1 MNSKKF
7 KDFVKENQTNEKLK
21 VFMKDILSK
30 MVPAAFNYKTDSK
43 MRDEIKDAVA
53 TAIEPILLK
62 YNYIVESESQD
73 EIVEEME
80 IMENLIQNVKSDE
93 FDGSDPNTIEVWN
106 QGIGG
111 TRSLQLHR
119 KQIVKLLEK
128 MLDEAK
134 SAEKSHKTAYYSIEK
149 ILGLADES
157 RLGGVF
163 MKYLKNHQEAVMEL
177 ESLRKRGGSGKGK
190 TVPRG
195 LI

>member
-1 MNSKKF
+1 
-7 KDFVKENQTNEKLK
+7 
-21 VFMKDILSK
+21 MKAK
-30 MVPAAFNYKTDSK
+30 
-43 MRDEIKDAVA
+43 
-53 TAIEPILLK
+53 K
-62 YNYIVESESQD
+62 YNDFINEDQVD
-73 EIVEEME
+73 EME

-134 SAEKSHKTAYYSIEK
+134 SAEKSHKNAYYSIDN
-149 ILGLADES
+149 ILSLADES